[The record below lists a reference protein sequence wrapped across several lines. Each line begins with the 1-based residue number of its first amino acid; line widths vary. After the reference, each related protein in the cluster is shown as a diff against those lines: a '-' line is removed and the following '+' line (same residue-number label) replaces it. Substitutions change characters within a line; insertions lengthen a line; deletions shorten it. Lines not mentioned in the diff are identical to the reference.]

1 MSLRFILGDG
11 RCDHEQAILDAAN
24 AWLEKPQTEV
34 FFLSLTTISLNEKEI
49 LQALKQGTGDF
60 ASVRAQVYSFHRLAW
75 FYLQQTGWLSKTAIT
90 DTGATMILR
99 KILLD
104 LEEELILFEEKS
116 INLGLFNNCC
126 LFIKKCRQVISQPKI
141 CISVER

>member
-75 FYLQQTGWLSKTAIT
+75 FYLQQTGWLSK
-90 DTGATMILR
+90 R
-99 KILLD
+99 P
-104 LEEELILFEEKS
+104 
-116 INLGLFNNCC
+116 
-126 LFIKKCRQVISQPKI
+126 SQIP
-141 CISVER
+141 VQP

>member
-34 FFLSLTTISLNEKEI
+34 FFLVPNYNKFEREREI

-60 ASVRAQVYSFHRLAW
+60 ASIRAQVYSFHRLAW

-104 LEEELILFEEKS
+104 LEEELILFRGE
-116 INLGLFNNCC
+116 INKPG
-126 LFIKKCRQVISQPKI
+126 FIQQVISQPKI